1 MNGSQSSRGVC
12 SNFLM
17 FWWADNLKFQNHIG
31 FHRFFLHL
39 PGVPE
44 AFWASQSK
52 IGQKLV
58 KIQSESFSECLEG
71 PRQFLY
77 TPSCDF
83 CHFLIIS
90 LIGWGYSA
98 RWQARDKLLSRDLS
112 LPAKSGHT
120 RCPATNDDC
129 PGYRQSEHTNWFNNK
144 YCTNVVGWFEGE
156 ISRDK
161 TLSRFVTHLSRDKH
175 DLWVDLTCW
184 NVQIWL
190 TVFTRWFG

>member
-31 FHRFFLHL
+31 FHRKFLHL
-39 PGVPE
+39 TGVPK

-58 KIQSESFSECLEG
+58 KIQSESFSGCLGG

-77 TPSCDF
+77 TPSCHSS
-83 CHFLIIS
+83 HFLVIS

-98 RWQARDKLLSRDLS
+98 RCAWQTFVTGFVTPDKIGPYSLSSHQWWLS
-112 LPAKSGHT
+112 LLQT
-120 RCPATNDDC
+120 
-129 PGYRQSEHTNWFNNK
+129 SEHTNWFNNK
-144 YCTNVVGWFEGE
+144 YCTTVLGWFEGE

-190 TVFTRWFG
+190 IVFTHMIWIR